1 MSGYQG
7 LESGV
12 GGDGLGLCTRHLC
25 DETMPCLNWW
35 WSQKST
41 DVIKL
46 PGTKYTDTHTQ
57 TSACKTK

>member
-1 MSGYQG
+1 MGWGYARG
-7 LESGV
+7 IFVMKLCHVST
-12 GGDGLGLCTRHLC
+12 GGGHRNLL
-25 DETMPCLNWW
+25 
-35 WSQKST
+35 